1 MIIQRPGFWVGS
13 LTTHCRASVFPVSHI
28 YDIFCYHNYL
38 CATFYNTQTLL
49 NDKNN
54 MRSINLQTTSYYF

>member
-13 LTTHCRASVFPVSHI
+13 LATHCRASIFPVSRI
-28 YDIFCYHNYL
+28 NDIFCYHNYL
-38 CATFYNTQTLL
+38 CAKFYNTQTML

-54 MRSINLQTTSYYF
+54 M